1 MKNMG
6 LSDMVL
12 VAPKIFPSEQATARA
27 AGADDVLES
36 ARVYASLLEAIA
48 DCRLIVGASARL
60 RSISWPQLTPRA
72 CAEMLRTQTPGSRT
86 AILFGREHSGLTNEE
101 LELCHFLLH
110 IPTDPEFSSLNLAAA
125 VQIVAYELFLMDP
138 SREGNAET
146 APLLASSEELES
158 FYRHLE
164 AMLLDIRFLHER
176 KAGDSTM
183 RRLRRIFNR
192 SRIEERE
199 IHLLRGVLSTMQYR
213 LKSGGE

>member
-1 MKNMG
+1 
-6 LSDMVL
+6 
-12 VAPKIFPSEQATARA
+12 
-27 AGADDVLES
+27 
-36 ARVYASLLEAIA
+36 
-48 DCRLIVGASARL
+48 
-60 RSISWPQLTPRA
+60 
-72 CAEMLRTQTPGSRT
+72 
-86 AILFGREHSGLTNEE
+86 

-110 IPTDPEFSSLNLAAA
+110 IPTAPAFSSLNVAAA
-125 VQIVAYELFLMDP
+125 VQIVAYELFLMDR
-138 SREGNAET
+138 SGEGNAET

-164 AMLLDIRFLHER
+164 AMLRDIRFLHER